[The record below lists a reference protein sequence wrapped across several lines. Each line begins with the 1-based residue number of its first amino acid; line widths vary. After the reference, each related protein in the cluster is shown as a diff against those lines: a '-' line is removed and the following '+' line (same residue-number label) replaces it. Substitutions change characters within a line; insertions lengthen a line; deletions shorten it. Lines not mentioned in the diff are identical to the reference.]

1 MRLLNFTKVITFLSR
16 KLTNSKEPL
25 ERIKIRGHRSF
36 VGGGTSEAWYG
47 HGMFM
52 YHFLIKNGLKSSDK
66 FLDIGCGSLRIGQY
80 IIPCLETGN
89 YFGLEPEKVLIEK
102 GLKNELNF
110 NIDQLKKPSFTSN
123 YAFDFS
129 FCQEYDVALAQSVF
143 SHLTIED
150 IKKCFLS
157 LKKISKKSSLFYY
170 TYFDGDSSSNPKG
183 PSHANK
189 TWKYKYDQ
197 LKNVASENGF
207 SSEYLGDLGHKAGQK
222 FVVCKFL

>member
-80 IIPCLETGN
+80 IIPFLETGN

-143 SHLTIED
+143 LI
-150 IKKCFLS
+150 
-157 LKKISKKSSLFYY
+157 
-170 TYFDGDSSSNPKG
+170 
-183 PSHANK
+183 
-189 TWKYKYDQ
+189 
-197 LKNVASENGF
+197 
-207 SSEYLGDLGHKAGQK
+207 
-222 FVVCKFL
+222 